1 VTEPQP
7 PNLGGNPEIRTYS
20 KIAAAIADVQREL
33 PVVGKDQTAKV
44 TSDKGSYSYS
54 YADLTAVSR
63 AIYPRLAEHGL
74 AFTTLPTLSANRFV
88 LRYLLLHTSG
98 EYLDGEF
105 PLPADSKTPQAM
117 GSAITYARRYCL
129 CAVTGVAPEDD
140 DGAAATYSQQQRTV
154 EPVDNER
161 AAAIGAVQGAW
172 QFQYGAWGDGSE
184 AGAAY
189 YKQTGKDVRDA
200 TPAELRQFAAYLSN
214 LPKDEA
220 GSDPAEPQRQADPAA
235 DLSEKQRGMIFA
247 LFENLGMKNDPA
259 AQREYL
265 GKLLERPIGSRRDVK
280 AADAAVVIKSLE
292 AAVAEARR
300 TGVMPKTG
308 EVEAEAGP
316 RMIGRGDLRALS
328 GLFKQLAIDDPVERL
343 HVASS
348 LVGHEPTDKATGKP
362 SATGLTAAEGK
373 TLLAVLADCK
383 TRDDVEALIVKVEQ
397 ERAEAGEP

>member
-1 VTEPQP
+1 MTVTETQP
-7 PNLGGNPEIRTYS
+7 SNLGAKQEVRTYS

-74 AFTTLPTLSANRFV
+74 AFTTLPTLSSNRFV

-140 DGAAATYSQQQRTV
+140 DGAAATYSQQQRIV

-214 LPKDEA
+214 LPKAEA
-220 GSDPAEPQRQADPAA
+220 GSDPAEPPPPSGGAPGGGDMSDAQRGKLFALMTEHKLDERQAQLAW
-235 DLSEKQRGMIFA
+235 LSKR
-247 LFENLGMKNDPA
+247 LGRVLKSRSEVTRDDA
-259 AQREYL
+259 
-265 GKLLERPIGSRRDVK
+265 KLLIDILQTE
-280 AADAAVVIKSLE
+280 
-292 AAVAEARR
+292 
-300 TGVMPKTG
+300 GV
-308 EVEAEAGP
+308 EVDDSP
-316 RMIGRGDLRALS
+316 RMIGRGDLRALA
-328 GLFKQLAIDDPVERL
+328 GLFKQLGIEDSAERL

-348 LVGHEPTDKATGKP
+348 VVGRTPLDPVTEKP

-373 TLLAVLADCK
+373 TLIDGLTPCK
-383 TRDDVEALIVKVEQ
+383 TRDDVEALVQSYEQ
-397 ERAEAGEP
+397 ERARGGEQDG